1 MAHAPIRISK
11 ARFEAFSDGVFAIAI
26 TLLVLELRPPDL
38 AAHSNASLAHALL
51 ALWPQYLVYAASFA
65 TIGIMW
71 FNHYALF
78 HEVRYITYATLIA
91 NLALLMLIAFLPFP
105 TLLLGRYG
113 LVTPPTFF
121 YSATFVA
128 ISICF
133 TALRYVTSLKPG
145 ERASI
150 GHLLDILGAW
160 TIGPIAYGVATVV
173 SIVSPLASI
182 IIVAALAV
190 YYMLPWSIRSALA
203 GGAAQA
209 DAE

>member
-1 MAHAPIRISK
+1 MARAPIRISK

-26 TLLVLELRPPDL
+26 TLLVLELRPPEL
-38 AAHSNASLAHALL
+38 AAVSNASLAGALL

-78 HEVRYITYATLIA
+78 HNVRYITYATLIA
-91 NLALLMLIAFLPFP
+91 NLALLMLVALLPFP

-113 LVTPPTFF
+113 LVTAPTFF
-121 YSATFVA
+121 YGITLVA
-128 ISICF
+128 ISIAF
-133 TALRYVTSLKPG
+133 TVLRYVTSLKPD

-150 GHLLDILGAW
+150 GHFVRQWGAW
-160 TIGPIAYGVATVV
+160 TIGPVAYGVATVV

-182 IIVAALAV
+182 IIIAALAV

-203 GGAAQA
+203 GGAHQT